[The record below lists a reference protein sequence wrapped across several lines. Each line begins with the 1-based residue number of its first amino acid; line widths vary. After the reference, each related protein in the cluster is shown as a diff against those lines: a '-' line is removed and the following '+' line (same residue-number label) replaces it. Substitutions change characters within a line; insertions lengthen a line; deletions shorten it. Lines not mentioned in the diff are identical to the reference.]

1 MRICQKATR
10 VVSEM
15 RRFIRLA
22 FSYVCGDRRQAA
34 VLLLGVMLSAAMLSG
49 VASLYE
55 SGEEAARE
63 NARAAYGDWH
73 YTTRG
78 DAPWIKDFLDDS
90 EGEGYTLEAYGV
102 ETVRKAIASP
112 FDIQLVYAD
121 QGYLNQMG
129 RKLLV
134 GHYPTKD
141 NEVALD
147 EKCLLNLGVPA
158 VLGTE
163 VVLDGESFVLSG
175 MISPQP
181 EKIAEQQ
188 GDFMQAFVSPTLD
201 YGQNG
206 SFLYLKFD
214 ESKNVYKQMEAF
226 CSRFGVEQERIA
238 SNKGIM
244 TYVGGEPIGNVGE
257 TISDGLQN
265 PRLGIPYIWGML
277 NSTGAFNQGLLL
289 TVLALFGAFIIYSLF
304 QISVTKRMSQYSI
317 MQTLGLSE
325 GGTFTLLFAEL
336 TMVFVVG
343 YPLGCLLGNIVAKG
357 LYHKVGKIFVPTQET
372 MHSGITT
379 AQRVEIETSAQR
391 TPIGD
396 FSVDGAA
403 VIWGAVFFL
412 VVLGLI
418 SIVLVRRMRKR
429 TLRQLMVNE
438 SHISRR
444 ARKTYSTERGNM
456 TSVLAHKFMF
466 ERKGLLVGLLL
477 SLSVGSVI
485 FLGAT
490 YFTENTRVHNNLTF
504 KADDGLGSDMTVC
517 MQSDVLSQSIPATT
531 FDKMAR
537 ISGVAAVHPVQYM
550 LGEVSLQDGAFSWW
564 PYYAE
569 VAEEPDFEPDPIIME
584 KYNGMAVRTGDDDV
598 ALKVNIYGY
607 DDVMLKALD
616 EYLLEGHIDPDA
628 MRREDTVIF
637 KTLMDGQG
645 NYDGISLGVG
655 DTLSVKTPKSDE
667 VPKEALRFQ
676 GEGAMYKD
684 HEFPVNAVVSR
695 PLGKVDTFIGDNGQ
709 STVDIIMTAAQ
720 MKAHFGVTGA
730 QTVSVTLAQ
739 DANHQ
744 DVAKLLQQTT
754 KAVPQCVVTDY
765 TAAIDTQNTFLA
777 QKMFFFYGIAGVLFG
792 ISMLHVMNS
801 MRYLIVTRRR
811 ELGILRAMGMSD
823 KDFYR
828 MLSKEGI
835 RYGVYSTIV
844 TLVLYLVVQRVLYYY
859 MVHVALYLHP
869 LSWISW
875 QWLAV
880 IAALNVSV
888 CVGVVLAVGRSLL
901 KHEIIEEVQGI

>member
-1 MRICQKATR
+1 MRQ
-10 VVSEM
+10 
-15 RRFIRLA
+15 FIRLA
-22 FSYVCGDRRQAA
+22 FSYVRGDRRQTA
-34 VLLLGVMLSAAMLSG
+34 VLLLGVILSAAMLSG

-55 SGEEAARE
+55 SGEDAARE

-73 YTTRG
+73 YATRE
-78 DAPWIKDFLDDS
+78 DVPWIKDFLDDS
-90 EGEGYTLEAYGV
+90 EGEGYTLEAYGM

-129 RKLLV
+129 RKLLL
-134 GHYPTKD
+134 GYYPTKD

-163 VVLDGESFVLSG
+163 VVLDGKSFVLSG
-175 MISPQP
+175 VISPQP

-244 TYVGGEPIGNVGE
+244 TYVGGEPIGDVGE

-265 PRLGIPYIWGML
+265 PRLGIPYIWGMF
-277 NSTGAFNQGLLL
+277 NSTGAFNKGLLL

-403 VIWGAVFFL
+403 IIWSAVFFFA
-412 VVLGLI
+412 VLGLI
-418 SIVLVRRMRKR
+418 SIVLVWRMRKR

-438 SHISRR
+438 APISQH
-444 ARKTYSTERGNM
+444 ARKIYSTKRGDM
-456 TSVLAHKFMF
+456 TSVLAHKFVF
-466 ERKGLLVGLLL
+466 ERKGLLIGLLL

-490 YFTENTRVHNNLTF
+490 YFTENTRVHNALTF
-504 KADDGLGSDMTVC
+504 KADDGLGSDMTVR
-517 MQSDVLSQSIPATT
+517 MQSDLLSQSIPAPT
-531 FDKMAR
+531 FEKMAH
-537 ISGVAAVHPVQYM
+537 ISGVATVHPVQYM
-550 LGEVSLQDGAFSWW
+550 LGELSLQDGTFSWW

-569 VAEEPDFEPDPIIME
+569 VAEEPDFDPDPVIME
-584 KYNGMAVRTGDDDV
+584 KYNGMAVRTGEDDV

-607 DDVMLKALD
+607 DDAMLMALD

-655 DTLSVKTPKSDE
+655 EMLSVKTPKSE
-667 VPKEALRFQ
+667 GVPQEALRFQ
-676 GEGAMYKD
+676 SEAAMYKD
-684 HEFPVNAVVSR
+684 HELLVSGVVSR
-695 PLGKVDTFIGDNGQ
+695 PLGKVDAFIGDDGK
-709 STVDIIMTAAQ
+709 STVDIIMTAEQ
-720 MKAHFGVTGA
+720 MKAHFGVSGA
-730 QTVSVTLAQ
+730 QTVSVLLSQ
-739 DANHQ
+739 DVNHQ
-744 DVAKLLQQTT
+744 TVAKMLRQTI

-765 TAAIDTQNTFLA
+765 TEVIGAQNAFLA
-777 QKMFFFYGIAGVLFG
+777 QKMFFYYGIAGILFG
-792 ISMLHVMNS
+792 ISILHVMNS
-801 MRYLIVTRRR
+801 MRYLIVARRR

-823 KDFYR
+823 KEFYR
-828 MLSKEGI
+828 MLIKEGF
-835 RYGVYSTIV
+835 RYGVYLTIV
-844 TLVLYLVVQRVLYYY
+844 TVVLYLVIQRVLYYF

-869 LSWISW
+869 LPWISW
-875 QWLAV
+875 QWLAL
-880 IAALNVSV
+880 IAVLNFLV
-888 CVGVVLAVGRSLL
+888 CVGVVLGGGRRLL
-901 KHEIIEEVQGI
+901 KHEIVEEVQGI

>member
-1 MRICQKATR
+1 MRQ
-10 VVSEM
+10 
-15 RRFIRLA
+15 FIRLA
-22 FSYVCGDRRQAA
+22 FSYVRGDRRQTA
-34 VLLLGVMLSAAMLSG
+34 VLLLGVILSAAMLSG

-55 SGEEAARE
+55 SGEDAARE

-73 YTTRG
+73 YATRG
-78 DAPWIKDFLDDS
+78 DVPWIKDFLDDS
-90 EGEGYTLEAYGV
+90 EGEGYTLEAYGM

-129 RKLLV
+129 RKLLL
-134 GHYPTKD
+134 GYYPTKD

-163 VVLDGESFVLSG
+163 VVLDGKSFVLSG
-175 MISPQP
+175 VISPQP

-244 TYVGGEPIGNVGE
+244 TYVGGEPIGDVGE

-265 PRLGIPYIWGML
+265 PRLGIPYIWGMF
-277 NSTGAFNQGLLL
+277 NSTGAFNKGLLL

-403 VIWGAVFFL
+403 IIWSAVFFFA
-412 VVLGLI
+412 VLGLI
-418 SIVLVRRMRKR
+418 SIVLVWRMRKR

-438 SHISRR
+438 APISQH
-444 ARKTYSTERGNM
+444 ARKIYSTKRGDM

-466 ERKGLLVGLLL
+466 ERKGLLIGLLL

-490 YFTENTRVHNNLTF
+490 YFTENTRVHNALTF
-504 KADDGLGSDMTVC
+504 KADDGLGSDMTVR
-517 MQSDVLSQSIPATT
+517 MQSDLLSQSIPAPT
-531 FDKMAR
+531 FEKMAH
-537 ISGVAAVHPVQYM
+537 ISGVATVHPVQYM
-550 LGEVSLQDGAFSWW
+550 LGELSLQDGTFSWW

-569 VAEEPDFEPDPIIME
+569 VAEEPDFDPDPVIME
-584 KYNGMAVRTGDDDV
+584 KYNGMAVRTGEDDV

-607 DDVMLKALD
+607 DDAMLMALD

-655 DTLSVKTPKSDE
+655 EMLSVKTPKSED
-667 VPKEALRFQ
+667 VPQEALRFQ
-676 GEGAMYKD
+676 SEAAMYKD
-684 HEFPVNAVVSR
+684 HELLVSGVVSR
-695 PLGKVDTFIGDNGQ
+695 PLGKVDAFIGDDGK
-709 STVDIIMTAAQ
+709 STVDIIMTAEQ
-720 MKAHFGVTGA
+720 MKAHFGVSGA
-730 QTVSVTLAQ
+730 QTVSVLLSQ
-739 DANHQ
+739 DVNHQ
-744 DVAKLLQQTT
+744 TVAKMLRQTI

-765 TAAIDTQNTFLA
+765 TEVIGAQNAFLA
-777 QKMFFFYGIAGVLFG
+777 QKMFFYYGIAGILFG
-792 ISMLHVMNS
+792 ISILHVMNS
-801 MRYLIVTRRR
+801 MRYLIVARRR

-823 KDFYR
+823 KEFYR
-828 MLSKEGI
+828 MLIKEGF
-835 RYGVYSTIV
+835 RYGVYLTIV
-844 TLVLYLVVQRVLYYY
+844 TVVLYLVIQRVLYYF

-869 LSWISW
+869 LPWISW
-875 QWLAV
+875 QWLAL
-880 IAALNVSV
+880 IAVLNFLV
-888 CVGVVLAVGRSLL
+888 CVGVVLGGGRRLL
-901 KHEIIEEVQGI
+901 KHEIVEEVQGI

>member
-1 MRICQKATR
+1 MRICQKAIKA
-10 VVSEM
+10 VSEM
-15 RRFIRLA
+15 RQFIRLA
-22 FSYVCGDRRQAA
+22 FSYLRGDRRQTA

-55 SGEEAARE
+55 SGEAAARE

-90 EGEGYTLEAYGV
+90 EGEGYTIEAFGM
-102 ETVRKAIASP
+102 ETVRKAVDPP
-112 FDIQLVYAD
+112 FDIQFVYAD
-121 QGYLNQMG
+121 QGYLEMMG
-129 RKLLV
+129 RKLLK

-147 EKCLLNLGVPA
+147 ENFLMNMGVPTA
-158 VLGTE
+158 LGTE

-175 MISPQP
+175 IFSPQP
-181 EKIAEQQ
+181 EKIAEKQ

-214 ESKNVYKQMEAF
+214 ESKTVYQQMEAF
-226 CSRFGVEQERIA
+226 CRQFGVEQERIA
-238 SNKGIM
+238 SNSSLVM
-244 TYVGGEPIGNVGE
+244 YVGGEPITDVGE
-257 TISDGLQN
+257 TVSEGLKN

-277 NSTGAFNQGLLL
+277 NSTGAFNKGLLL

-325 GGTFTLLFAEL
+325 RGTFALLFTEL
-336 TMVFVVG
+336 VMVLAVG
-343 YPLGCLLGNIVAKG
+343 YPLGCLLGNGVAKA
-357 LYHKVGKIFVPTQET
+357 LYHRVGHIFVPTQEI

-379 AQRVEIETSAQR
+379 AQRVEIETSTQG

-396 FSVDGAA
+396 FSVDGTA
-403 VIWGAVFFL
+403 VFWGAVFFIA
-412 VVLGLI
+412 VLGLI
-418 SIVLVRRMRKR
+418 SIVLVWRMRKR

-438 SHISRR
+438 APISQH
-444 ARKTYSTERGNM
+444 ARKIYSTKRGDM

-466 ERKGLLVGLLL
+466 ERKGLLIGLLL

-490 YFTENTRVHNNLTF
+490 YFTENTRVHNALTF
-504 KADDGLGSDMTVC
+504 KADDGLGSDMTVH
-517 MQSDVLSQSIPATT
+517 MQSDVLSQSIPSST
-531 FDKMAR
+531 FEKMAH
-537 ISGVAAVHPVQYM
+537 ISGVASVHPVQYM
-550 LGEVSLQDGAFSWW
+550 LGELSLQDGTFSWW

-584 KYNGMAVRTGDDDV
+584 KYNGMAVRTGEDDV

-607 DDVMLKALD
+607 DDDMLKALD

-655 DTLSVKTPKSDE
+655 DMLSVKTPATDD
-667 VPKEALRFQ
+667 VPKEVLRFQ
-676 GEGAMYKD
+676 SEATMYKG
-684 HEFPVNAVVSR
+684 HELQVGAVVSR
-695 PLGKVDTFIGDNGQ
+695 PLGKVDAFIGDNGQ

-730 QTVSVTLAQ
+730 QTVSVTLAK

-744 DVAKLLQQTT
+744 EVAKELQQTIE
-754 KAVPQCVVTDY
+754 AVPQCVVMDY
-765 TAAIDTQNTFLA
+765 TAAIDAQNVFLA
-777 QKMFFFYGIAGVLFG
+777 QKMLFFYGIAGVLFG
-792 ISMLHVMNS
+792 ISILHVMNS
-801 MRYLIVTRRR
+801 MRYLIVARRR
-811 ELGILRAMGMSD
+811 ELGILRAMGISD

-828 MLSKEGI
+828 MLLKEGV
-835 RYGVYSTIV
+835 RYGIYTTIV
-844 TLVLYLVVQRVLYYY
+844 TLMLYLVIQRVLYYY

-880 IAALNVSV
+880 IAVLNISV
-888 CVGVVLAVGRSLL
+888 CVGVVLIVGRRLL
-901 KHEIIEEVQGI
+901 KHEIVEEVQGI

>member
-1 MRICQKATR
+1 MRQ
-10 VVSEM
+10 
-15 RRFIRLA
+15 FIRLA
-22 FSYVCGDRRQAA
+22 FSYVRGDRRQTA
-34 VLLLGVMLSAAMLSG
+34 VLLLGVILSAAMLSG

-55 SGEEAARE
+55 SGEDAARE

-73 YTTRG
+73 YATRG
-78 DAPWIKDFLDDS
+78 DVPWIKDFLDDS
-90 EGEGYTLEAYGV
+90 EGEGYTLEAYGM

-129 RKLLV
+129 RKLLL
-134 GHYPTKD
+134 GYYPTKD

-163 VVLDGESFVLSG
+163 VVLDGKSFVLSG
-175 MISPQP
+175 VISPQP

-244 TYVGGEPIGNVGE
+244 TYVGGEPIGDVGE

-265 PRLGIPYIWGML
+265 PRLGIPYIWGMF
-277 NSTGAFNQGLLL
+277 NSTGAFNKGLLL

-403 VIWGAVFFL
+403 IIWSAVFFFA
-412 VVLGLI
+412 VLGLI
-418 SIVLVRRMRKR
+418 SIVLVWRMRKR
-429 TLRQLMVNE
+429 TLRQPMVNE
-438 SHISRR
+438 APISQH
-444 ARKTYSTERGNM
+444 ARKIYSTKRGDM

-466 ERKGLLVGLLL
+466 ERKGLLIGLLL

-490 YFTENTRVHNNLTF
+490 YFTENTRVHNALTF
-504 KADDGLGSDMTVC
+504 KADDGLGSDMTVR
-517 MQSDVLSQSIPATT
+517 MQSDLLSQSIPAPT
-531 FDKMAR
+531 FEKMAH
-537 ISGVAAVHPVQYM
+537 ISGVATVHPVQYM
-550 LGEVSLQDGAFSWW
+550 LGELSLQDGTFSWW

-569 VAEEPDFEPDPIIME
+569 VAEEPDFDPDPVIME
-584 KYNGMAVRTGDDDV
+584 KYNGMAVRTGEDDV

-607 DDVMLKALD
+607 DDAMLMALD

-655 DTLSVKTPKSDE
+655 EMLSVKTPKSED
-667 VPKEALRFQ
+667 VPQEALRFQ
-676 GEGAMYKD
+676 SEAAMYKD
-684 HEFPVNAVVSR
+684 HELLVSGVVSR
-695 PLGKVDTFIGDNGQ
+695 PLGKVDAFIGDDGK
-709 STVDIIMTAAQ
+709 STVDIIMTAEQ
-720 MKAHFGVTGA
+720 MKAHFGVSGA
-730 QTVSVTLAQ
+730 QTVSVLLSQ
-739 DANHQ
+739 DVNHQ
-744 DVAKLLQQTT
+744 TVAKMLRQTI

-765 TAAIDTQNTFLA
+765 TEVIGAQNAFLA
-777 QKMFFFYGIAGVLFG
+777 QKMFFYYGIAGILFG
-792 ISMLHVMNS
+792 ISILHVMNS
-801 MRYLIVTRRR
+801 MRYLIVARRR

-823 KDFYR
+823 KEFYR
-828 MLSKEGI
+828 MLIKEGF
-835 RYGVYSTIV
+835 RYGVYLTIV
-844 TLVLYLVVQRVLYYY
+844 TVVLYLVIQRVLYYF

-869 LSWISW
+869 LPWISW
-875 QWLAV
+875 QWLAL
-880 IAALNVSV
+880 IAVLNFLV
-888 CVGVVLAVGRSLL
+888 CVGVVLGGGRRLL
-901 KHEIIEEVQGI
+901 KHEIVEEVQGI

>member
-1 MRICQKATR
+1 MRIYQKAIKA
-10 VVSEM
+10 VSEM
-15 RRFIRLA
+15 RQFIRLA
-22 FSYVCGDRRQAA
+22 FSYVRGDRRQTA
-34 VLLLGVMLSAAMLSG
+34 VLLLGVILSAAMLSG

-55 SGEEAARE
+55 SGEAAARE
-63 NARAAYGDWH
+63 NARASYGDWH

-78 DAPWIKDFLDDS
+78 DAPWIKDFLGDS
-90 EGEGYTLEAYGV
+90 EGEGYTLEAYGI
-102 ETVRKAIASP
+102 ETVRKTIDAA
-112 FDIQLVYAD
+112 FDIQLVYGD
-121 QGYLNQMG
+121 NGYLEQMG
-129 RKLLV
+129 RKLLK
-134 GHYPTKD
+134 GRYPTKD

-147 EKCLLNLGVPA
+147 ENFLMNLGVPA

-175 MISPQP
+175 ILSPQP
-181 EKIAEQQ
+181 EKIAEKQ
-188 GDFMQAFVSPTLD
+188 GDFMQAFVSSTLD

-206 SFLYLKFD
+206 SFLYVKFD
-214 ESKNVYKQMEAF
+214 ESRNVYQQMQAF
-226 CSRFGVEQERIA
+226 CRQFNIEQERIT
-238 SNKGIM
+238 SNTALA
-244 TYVGGEPIGNVGE
+244 TYVGGAPTSAVGE

-277 NSTGAFNQGLLL
+277 NSTGAFNKGLLL

-317 MQTLGLSE
+317 MQTLGLSD
-325 GGTFTLLFAEL
+325 GGTCALLFAEL
-336 TMVFVVG
+336 AMVLAAG
-343 YPLGCLLGNIVAKG
+343 YPLGCLWGNGVAKV
-357 LYHKVGKIFVPTQET
+357 LYRKVGHIFVPTQEM

-379 AQRVEIETSAQR
+379 AQRVEIETSTQC

-396 FSVDGAA
+396 FSVEGTT
-403 VIWGAVFFL
+403 VFWGAVFFFA
-412 VVLGLI
+412 VLGLI
-418 SIVLVRRMRKR
+418 SIVLVWRMRKC

-438 SHISRR
+438 ATISQHD
-444 ARKTYSTERGNM
+444 RKIYSTKRGDM

-466 ERKGLLVGLLL
+466 ERKDLLIGLLL
-477 SLSVGSVI
+477 SLSVGSMI

-490 YFTENTRVHNNLTF
+490 YFTENTRVHNTLTF
-504 KADDGLGSDMTVC
+504 KADDGLGSDMTVR
-517 MQSDVLSQSIPATT
+517 MQSDILSQSIPAPT
-531 FDKMAR
+531 FEKMAH

-550 LGEVSLQDGAFSWW
+550 LGELSLQDGTFSWW

-584 KYNGMAVRTGDDDV
+584 KYNGMAVRTGEDDV

-607 DDVMLKALD
+607 DDDMLKALD

-645 NYDGISLGVG
+645 NYDGIFLGVG
-655 DTLSVKTPKSDE
+655 DMLSVKTPATDDA
-667 VPKEALRFQ
+667 PQEALRFQ
-676 GEGAMYKD
+676 SDDAIYKD
-684 HEFPVNAVVSR
+684 HELLVSAVVSR
-695 PLGKVDTFIGDNGQ
+695 PLGKVDAFIGDNGQ

-730 QTVSVTLAQ
+730 QIVSVTLAQ

-744 DVAKLLQQTT
+744 DVAKLLQQTI

-765 TAAIDTQNTFLA
+765 TAAIDAQNTFLA

-792 ISMLHVMNS
+792 ISILHVMNS
-801 MRYLIVTRRR
+801 MRYLIVARRR

-828 MLSKEGI
+828 MLLKEGN

-888 CVGVVLAVGRSLL
+888 CVGVGLAVGRSLL
-901 KHEIIEEVQGI
+901 KHEIVEEVQGI

>member
-1 MRICQKATR
+1 MRQ
-10 VVSEM
+10 
-15 RRFIRLA
+15 FIRLA
-22 FSYVCGDRRQAA
+22 FSYVRGDRRQTA
-34 VLLLGVMLSAAMLSG
+34 VLLLGVILSAAMLSG

-55 SGEEAARE
+55 SGEDAARE

-90 EGEGYTLEAYGV
+90 EGEGYTLEAYGM
-102 ETVRKAIASP
+102 ETV
-112 FDIQLVYAD
+112 
-121 QGYLNQMG
+121 

-163 VVLDGESFVLSG
+163 VVLDGKSFVLSG
-175 MISPQP
+175 VISPQP

-244 TYVGGEPIGNVGE
+244 TYVGGEPIGDVGE

-265 PRLGIPYIWGML
+265 PRLGIPYIWGMF
-277 NSTGAFNQGLLL
+277 NSTGAFNKGLLL

-357 LYHKVGKIFVPTQET
+357 LYHKVGKIFVPTQEA

-403 VIWGAVFFL
+403 VIWSAVFFFA
-412 VVLGLI
+412 VLGLI
-418 SIVLVRRMRKR
+418 SIVLVWRMRKR

-438 SHISRR
+438 APISQH
-444 ARKTYSTERGNM
+444 ARKIYSTKRGDM

-466 ERKGLLVGLLL
+466 ERKGLLIGLLL

-490 YFTENTRVHNNLTF
+490 YFTENTRVHNALTF
-504 KADDGLGSDMTVC
+504 KADDGLGSDMTVR
-517 MQSDVLSQSIPATT
+517 MQSDLLSQSIPAPT
-531 FDKMAR
+531 FEKMAH
-537 ISGVAAVHPVQYM
+537 ISGVATVHPVQYM
-550 LGEVSLQDGAFSWW
+550 LGELSLQDGTFSWW

-569 VAEEPDFEPDPIIME
+569 VAEEPDFDPDPVIME
-584 KYNGMAVRTGDDDV
+584 KYNGMAVRTGEDDV

-607 DDVMLKALD
+607 DDAMLMALD

-655 DTLSVKTPKSDE
+655 EMLSVKTPKSED
-667 VPKEALRFQ
+667 VPQEALRFQ
-676 GEGAMYKD
+676 SEAAMYKD
-684 HEFPVNAVVSR
+684 HELLVSAVVSR
-695 PLGKVDTFIGDNGQ
+695 PLGKVDAFIGDDGK
-709 STVDIIMTAAQ
+709 STVDIIMTAEQ
-720 MKAHFGVTGA
+720 MKAHFGVSGA
-730 QTVSVTLAQ
+730 QTVSVLLSQ
-739 DANHQ
+739 DVNHQ
-744 DVAKLLQQTT
+744 TVAKMLRQTI
-754 KAVPQCVVTDY
+754 KAMPQCVVTDY
-765 TAAIDTQNTFLA
+765 TEVIGAQNAFLA
-777 QKMFFFYGIAGVLFG
+777 QKMFFYYGIAGILFG
-792 ISMLHVMNS
+792 ISILHVMNS
-801 MRYLIVTRRR
+801 MRYLIVARRR

-823 KDFYR
+823 KEFYR
-828 MLSKEGI
+828 MLIKEGF
-835 RYGVYSTIV
+835 RYGVYLTIV
-844 TLVLYLVVQRVLYYY
+844 TVVLYLVIQRVLYYF

-869 LSWISW
+869 LPWISW
-875 QWLAV
+875 QWLAL
-880 IAALNVSV
+880 IAVLNFLV
-888 CVGVVLAVGRSLL
+888 CVGVVLEAGRRLL
-901 KHEIIEEVQGI
+901 KHEIVEEVQGI

>member
-1 MRICQKATR
+1 MRQ
-10 VVSEM
+10 
-15 RRFIRLA
+15 FIRLA
-22 FSYVCGDRRQAA
+22 FSYVRGDRRQTA
-34 VLLLGVMLSAAMLSG
+34 VLLLGVILSAAMLSG

-55 SGEEAARE
+55 SGEDAARE

-73 YTTRG
+73 YATRG
-78 DAPWIKDFLDDS
+78 DVPWIKDFLDDS
-90 EGEGYTLEAYGV
+90 EGEGYTLEAYGM

-129 RKLLV
+129 RKLLL
-134 GHYPTKD
+134 GYYPTKD

-158 VLGTE
+158 VLATE
-163 VVLDGESFVLSG
+163 VVLDGKSFVLSG
-175 MISPQP
+175 VISPQP

-244 TYVGGEPIGNVGE
+244 TYVGGEPIGDVGE

-265 PRLGIPYIWGML
+265 PRLGIPYIWGMF
-277 NSTGAFNQGLLL
+277 NSTGAFNKGLLL

-403 VIWGAVFFL
+403 IIWSAVFFFA
-412 VVLGLI
+412 VLGLI
-418 SIVLVRRMRKR
+418 SIVLVWRMRKR

-438 SHISRR
+438 APISQH
-444 ARKTYSTERGNM
+444 ARKIYSTKRGDM

-466 ERKGLLVGLLL
+466 ERKGLLIGLLL

-490 YFTENTRVHNNLTF
+490 YFTENTRVHNALTF
-504 KADDGLGSDMTVC
+504 KADDGLGSDMTVR
-517 MQSDVLSQSIPATT
+517 MQSDLLSQSIPAPT
-531 FDKMAR
+531 FEKMAH
-537 ISGVAAVHPVQYM
+537 ISGVATVHPVQYM
-550 LGEVSLQDGAFSWW
+550 LGELSLQDGTFSWW

-569 VAEEPDFEPDPIIME
+569 VAEEPDFDPDPVIME
-584 KYNGMAVRTGDDDV
+584 KYNGMAVRTGEDDV

-607 DDVMLKALD
+607 DDAMLMALD

-655 DTLSVKTPKSDE
+655 EMLSVKTPKSED
-667 VPKEALRFQ
+667 VPQEALRFQ
-676 GEGAMYKD
+676 SEAAMYKD
-684 HEFPVNAVVSR
+684 HELLVSGVVSR
-695 PLGKVDTFIGDNGQ
+695 PLGKVDAFIGDDGK
-709 STVDIIMTAAQ
+709 STVDIIMTAEQ
-720 MKAHFGVTGA
+720 MKAHFGVSGA
-730 QTVSVTLAQ
+730 QTVSVLLSQ
-739 DANHQ
+739 DVNHQ
-744 DVAKLLQQTT
+744 TVAKMLRQTI

-765 TAAIDTQNTFLA
+765 TEVIGAQNAFLA
-777 QKMFFFYGIAGVLFG
+777 QKMFFYYGIAGILFG
-792 ISMLHVMNS
+792 ISILHVMNS
-801 MRYLIVTRRR
+801 MRYLIVARRR

-823 KDFYR
+823 KEFYR
-828 MLSKEGI
+828 MLIKEGF
-835 RYGVYSTIV
+835 RYGVYLTIV
-844 TLVLYLVVQRVLYYY
+844 TVVLYLVIQRVLYYF

-869 LSWISW
+869 LPWISW
-875 QWLAV
+875 QWLAL
-880 IAALNVSV
+880 IAVLNFLV
-888 CVGVVLAVGRSLL
+888 CVGVVLGGGRRLL
-901 KHEIIEEVQGI
+901 KHEIVEEVQGI

>member
-1 MRICQKATR
+1 MRQ
-10 VVSEM
+10 
-15 RRFIRLA
+15 FIRLA
-22 FSYVCGDRRQAA
+22 FSYVRGDRRQTA
-34 VLLLGVMLSAAMLSG
+34 VLLLGVILSAAMLSG

-55 SGEEAARE
+55 SGEDAARE

-90 EGEGYTLEAYGV
+90 EGEGYTLEAYGM

-163 VVLDGESFVLSG
+163 VVLDGKSFVLSG
-175 MISPQP
+175 VISPQP

-226 CSRFGVEQERIA
+226 CSQFGVEQERIA

-244 TYVGGEPIGNVGE
+244 TYVGGEPIGDVGE

-265 PRLGIPYIWGML
+265 PRLGIPYIWGMF
-277 NSTGAFNQGLLL
+277 NSTGAFNKGLLL

-357 LYHKVGKIFVPTQET
+357 LYHKVGKIFVPTQEA

-403 VIWGAVFFL
+403 VIWSAVFFFA
-412 VVLGLI
+412 VLGLI
-418 SIVLVRRMRKR
+418 SIVLVWRMRKR

-438 SHISRR
+438 APISQH
-444 ARKTYSTERGNM
+444 ARKIYSTKRGDM

-466 ERKGLLVGLLL
+466 ERKGLLIGLLL

-490 YFTENTRVHNNLTF
+490 YFTENTRVHNALTF
-504 KADDGLGSDMTVC
+504 KADDGLGSDMTVR
-517 MQSDVLSQSIPATT
+517 MQSDLLSQSIPAPT
-531 FDKMAR
+531 FEKMAH
-537 ISGVAAVHPVQYM
+537 ISGVATVHPVQYM
-550 LGEVSLQDGAFSWW
+550 LGELSLQDGTFSWW

-569 VAEEPDFEPDPIIME
+569 VAEEPDFDPDPVIME
-584 KYNGMAVRTGDDDV
+584 KYNGMAVRTGEDDV

-607 DDVMLKALD
+607 DDAMLMALD

-655 DTLSVKTPKSDE
+655 EMLSVKTPKSED
-667 VPKEALRFQ
+667 VPQEALRFQ
-676 GEGAMYKD
+676 SEAAMYKD
-684 HEFPVNAVVSR
+684 HELLVSAVVSR
-695 PLGKVDTFIGDNGQ
+695 PLGKVDAFIGDDGK
-709 STVDIIMTAAQ
+709 STVDIIMTAEQ
-720 MKAHFGVTGA
+720 MKAHFGVSGA
-730 QTVSVTLAQ
+730 QTVSVLLSQ
-739 DANHQ
+739 DVNHQ
-744 DVAKLLQQTT
+744 TVAKMLRQTI
-754 KAVPQCVVTDY
+754 KAMPQCVVTDY
-765 TAAIDTQNTFLA
+765 TEVIGAQNAFLA
-777 QKMFFFYGIAGVLFG
+777 QKMFFYYGIAGILFG
-792 ISMLHVMNS
+792 ISILHVMNS
-801 MRYLIVTRRR
+801 MRYLIVARRR

-828 MLSKEGI
+828 MLIKEGF
-835 RYGVYSTIV
+835 RYGVYLTIV
-844 TLVLYLVVQRVLYYY
+844 TVVLYLVIQRVLYYF

-869 LSWISW
+869 LPWISW
-875 QWLAV
+875 QWLAL
-880 IAALNVSV
+880 IAVLNFLV
-888 CVGVVLAVGRSLL
+888 CVGVVLEAGRRLL
-901 KHEIIEEVQGI
+901 KHEIVEEVQGI